1 MKSKVPSIA
10 DVKKILKD
18 KNIGG
23 YNDKR
28 VDGRRIKLLNEPL
41 SFKKQKKL
49 QDKFSEMY
57 PEFNVAVG
65 NFITADSYTS
75 ARGIRTVI
83 HFKTRKNKF
92 DF

>member
-1 MKSKVPSIA
+1 MKNKVPSIT

-28 VDGRRIKLLNEPL
+28 VDGRRIKLLNEPI

-49 QDKFSEMY
+49 QDKLSEMY

-65 NFITADSYTS
+65 NFITSDSYTS
-75 ARGIRTVI
+75 SRSIRTVI

>member
-1 MKSKVPSIA
+1 MKNKVPSIT

-28 VDGRRIKLLNEPL
+28 VDGRRIKLLNEPI

-49 QDKFSEMY
+49 QEKDWNEPQSCVPFS
-57 PEFNVAVG
+57 
-65 NFITADSYTS
+65 T
-75 ARGIRTVI
+75 
-83 HFKTRKNKF
+83 
-92 DF
+92 